1 MQGARDGDGEGP
13 RKPPLANSRT
23 RGSLTG
29 VAKKSKSAS
38 SLAIGRPGDG
48 HPALDRAR
56 LLLGDLG
63 LQQLADDLLRRVA
76 ALEPVGDDIVEG
88 GGHARQLERAHHLQ
102 DLMTRR
108 GRPPSS
114 GRNGGNRPP
123 ADDEDANSPGLGWT
137 PGAQVG
143 GTGRGC

>member
-1 MQGARDGDGEGP
+1 MATARVREAAGGQLPDQGFVDRGGEEVEVGQLLGH
-13 RKPPLANSRT
+13 RQA
-23 RGSLTG
+23 
-29 VAKKSKSAS
+29 
-38 SLAIGRPGDG
+38 GDG

-123 ADDEDANSPGLGWT
+123 ADDEDANSPGSGWT